1 LNNAKNIFERQV
13 DVETGCVGHECCD
26 KADRD
31 KVKTLPSRTRTNGFY
46 FMAGKTNQLK
56 RPIILP
62 KISFVKSKKGRK
74 IPSGTEMS
82 QNGSD
87 KENLEIGD
95 VIESDSSTSARSI
108 KRMVKTDS
116 VKNFF
121 VKVVNHISVNTRN
134 RSKDTAESEERSKEW
149 RTYFDNHS
157 KVPGV
162 IGIRN
167 HGNTCFINSILQ
179 CLSYTDILAEYFVLD
194 QYKNDL
200 KRRRRISA
208 FTRAN
213 STGRGELTEQFATLL
228 KSLWSLQYDPEI
240 SDKFKSLVDKY
251 GSQYKGGSQHDA
263 QEFLLWLLDRVHEE
277 LNTATKKKYKRL
289 KDLPGRP
296 DDVVAAESLANYMRC
311 NNSFVMDIFQAQFRS
326 SLTCPSCERQSNTF
340 DPFLCVSLPI
350 PQKQIRA
357 FIVTVL
363 YIDQSPRQVRIGVT
377 LPLNS
382 EVRDLRELLSRD
394 TGIESQQL
402 SLVEIDDL
410 CFQNTFCD
418 SQPLS
423 VIPQNCSL
431 FAVELPKH
439 PEHEDDDG
447 AFLVLTWVNVFKEG
461 DKIEKRFGTP
471 YTIQVSRET
480 LYGDLQ
486 KLLMKE
492 MSPILHD
499 DILISAQKVPLF
511 KIRVLDGFEGRTYL
525 DDKVEMPLYM
535 ECVETA
541 LNICQVR
548 GPGCA
553 PHVQMVLEWDMP
565 AKTQI
570 IADDSNPM
578 EEHSSVKQVQMS
590 PQEGSS
596 VTLQECFS
604 LYTSEERLGKD
615 DAFFC
620 PQCNKKREVVKKLG
634 VWSIPD
640 VLVVHLKR
648 FRHSTRSSNKI
659 DTMVEF
665 PLENFDMS
673 PNMAR
678 APDSPAPATSLGDQN
693 ISNGLKVLSAFS
705 PWKHPK
711 RFRMNGQGEHE
722 TTYELYG
729 VCNHHGTDL
738 QGGHY
743 TAYCRNPTDGHWY
756 FFDDVNTRRISES
769 DIVTKDAY
777 ILFYQKSSLSASSSA
792 SSSSSGSNQDH
803 WVYRMPDFY
812 YKAKNETKSAPA
824 KAPRSKASKRNTKKI
839 VEESKTNNENETES
853 NNESFTRNSRKYA
866 TMPAKRTSDLIQVDT
881 ENYSDTEQG
890 AAAESDDDDT
900 DSPSR

>member
-1 LNNAKNIFERQV
+1 
-13 DVETGCVGHECCD
+13 
-26 KADRD
+26 
-31 KVKTLPSRTRTNGFY
+31 
-46 FMAGKTNQLK
+46 M
-56 RPIILP
+56 II
-62 KISFVKSKKGRK
+62 I
-74 IPSGTEMS
+74 I
-82 QNGSD
+82 QQ
-87 KENLEIGD
+87 
-95 VIESDSSTSARSI
+95 A
-108 KRMVKTDS
+108 
-116 VKNFF
+116 
-121 VKVVNHISVNTRN
+121 
-134 RSKDTAESEERSKEW
+134 W
-149 RTYFDNHS
+149 
-157 KVPGV
+157 
-162 IGIRN
+162 
-167 HGNTCFINSILQ
+167 
-179 CLSYTDILAEYFVLD
+179 
-194 QYKNDL
+194 QY
-200 KRRRRISA
+200 
-208 FTRAN
+208 
-213 STGRGELTEQFATLL
+213 
-228 KSLWSLQYDPEI
+228 
-240 SDKFKSLVDKY
+240 LV
-251 GSQYKGGSQHDA
+251 
-263 QEFLLWLLDRVHEE
+263 
-277 LNTATKKKYKRL
+277 
-289 KDLPGRP
+289 
-296 DDVVAAESLANYMRC
+296 
-311 NNSFVMDIFQAQFRS
+311 
-326 SLTCPSCERQSNTF
+326 
-340 DPFLCVSLPI
+340 
-350 PQKQIRA
+350 
-357 FIVTVL
+357 
-363 YIDQSPRQVRIGVT
+363 
-377 LPLNS
+377 
-382 EVRDLRELLSRD
+382 
-394 TGIESQQL
+394 
-402 SLVEIDDL
+402 
-410 CFQNTFCD
+410 
-418 SQPLS
+418 
-423 VIPQNCSL
+423 
-431 FAVELPKH
+431 
-439 PEHEDDDG
+439 
-447 AFLVLTWVNVFKEG
+447 
-461 DKIEKRFGTP
+461 
-471 YTIQVSRET
+471 
-480 LYGDLQ
+480 
-486 KLLMKE
+486 
-492 MSPILHD
+492 
-499 DILISAQKVPLF
+499 
-511 KIRVLDGFEGRTYL
+511 
-525 DDKVEMPLYM
+525 
-535 ECVETA
+535 
-541 LNICQVR
+541 
-548 GPGCA
+548 
-553 PHVQMVLEWDMP
+553 
-565 AKTQI
+565 
-570 IADDSNPM
+570 
-578 EEHSSVKQVQMS
+578 
-590 PQEGSS
+590 
-596 VTLQECFS
+596 FS

-839 VEESKTNNENETES
+839 VEESKTNTENETES